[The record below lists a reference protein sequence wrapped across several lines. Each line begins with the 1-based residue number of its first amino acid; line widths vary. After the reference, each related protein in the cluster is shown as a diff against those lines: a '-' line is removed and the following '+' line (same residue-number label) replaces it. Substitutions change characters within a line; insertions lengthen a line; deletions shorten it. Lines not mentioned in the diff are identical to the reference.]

1 MKTKLMMIGA
11 LAAACAV
18 NELAAMPT
26 AEETR
31 RAEPVVKKLLA
42 SEREALK
49 AGRKSRSEVAVAAL
63 KRAADAKTE
72 AEKLLLMKGAFALY
86 VQDGNLEKAAETM
99 NAIKKAIP
107 DVPAQS
113 ISNIVETSL
122 NGAPKNVDGAR
133 LYKLLDEAVVGSGKT
148 SVLRLRCATVDG
160 YTWTCRVRNGEA
172 TIVAEKD
179 GKPSCAVS
187 PAPTGD
193 VSIPAT
199 LNGVKVTRIGM
210 AAFKYCKELTSVSL
224 PAGVKTIGRA
234 AFLSCENLTR
244 VSIPNGVT
252 RPRIAGAD
260 RIREKWGLEK
270 DGYLLYLSRL
280 VPEKGLGYLVRA
292 FQKLDTDKKLVIA
305 GGDSD
310 APDFVRE
317 IKALAASD
325 PRILFTGFV
334 QGQELEELY
343 SNAYLYLLPSDVE
356 GMPLSLLEAMSYGNC
371 CVTSDIRECTDVT
384 GKWGFSFEKGNED
397 ALRELLQE
405 LCGDPG
411 KVREIRAGAADAVC
425 GKYSWEDAAEKNL
438 KVYRRVLAKGRI

>member
-1 MKTKLMMIGA
+1 MIV
-11 LAAACAV
+11 LNR
-18 NELAAMPT
+18 NEQDYFL
-26 AEETR
+26 
-31 RAEPVVKKLLA
+31 
-42 SEREALK
+42 ERY
-49 AGRKSRSEVAVAAL
+49 GRK
-63 KRAADAKTE
+63 
-72 AEKLLLMKGAFALY
+72 
-86 VQDGNLEKAAETM
+86 
-99 NAIKKAIP
+99 
-107 DVPAQS
+107 
-113 ISNIVETSL
+113 
-122 NGAPKNVDGAR
+122 
-133 LYKLLDEAVVGSGKT
+133 
-148 SVLRLRCATVDG
+148 TV
-160 YTWTCRVRNGEA
+160 C
-172 TIVAEKD
+172 
-179 GKPSCAVS
+179 
-187 PAPTGD
+187 
-193 VSIPAT
+193 
-199 LNGVKVTRIGM
+199 
-210 AAFKYCKELTSVSL
+210 
-224 PAGVKTIGRA
+224 
-234 AFLSCENLTR
+234 
-244 VSIPNGVT
+244 IPNGVT

-292 FQKLDTDKKLVIA
+292 FQKLDTEKKLVIA

-397 ALRELLQE
+397 ALRKLLQK

-411 KVREIRAGAADAVC
+411 KVQEIRAGAADAVC

>member
-1 MKTKLMMIGA
+1 MRKGNSGVSAGRKRRDGA
-11 LAAACAV
+11 LRIVMLGHKRIPSREGGIEIVVDELASRMAEKGFAVTCINRGGHHVSGRQFDAERRKEYRGIRLITVPTIDRRGLAAVSASFFGSLAAAFGPWYIVHYHAEGPCAFLWIPKLAGKKCIATIHGLDWKRAKWGRFASWFIRTGEKTAARFADAV
-18 NELAAMPT
+18 IVLNRNEQDYFL
-26 AEETR
+26 
-31 RAEPVVKKLLA
+31 
-42 SEREALK
+42 ERY
-49 AGRKSRSEVAVAAL
+49 GRK
-63 KRAADAKTE
+63 
-72 AEKLLLMKGAFALY
+72 
-86 VQDGNLEKAAETM
+86 
-99 NAIKKAIP
+99 
-107 DVPAQS
+107 
-113 ISNIVETSL
+113 
-122 NGAPKNVDGAR
+122 
-133 LYKLLDEAVVGSGKT
+133 
-148 SVLRLRCATVDG
+148 TV
-160 YTWTCRVRNGEA
+160 C
-172 TIVAEKD
+172 
-179 GKPSCAVS
+179 
-187 PAPTGD
+187 
-193 VSIPAT
+193 
-199 LNGVKVTRIGM
+199 
-210 AAFKYCKELTSVSL
+210 
-224 PAGVKTIGRA
+224 
-234 AFLSCENLTR
+234 
-244 VSIPNGVT
+244 IPNGVT

-292 FQKLDTDKKLVIA
+292 FQKLDTEKKLVIA

-371 CVTSDIRECTDVT
+371 CVTSDIWECTDVT

-397 ALRELLQE
+397 ALRKLLQK

>member
-1 MKTKLMMIGA
+1 MRNEDSGA
-11 LAAACAV
+11 SAGRKGRGALKIVMLGHKRIPSREGGIEIVVDELASRMAEKGFAVTCINRGGHHVSGRQFDGERRKEYRGIRLITVPTIDKRGLAAVSASFSGSLAAAFGPWNIVHYHAEGPCAFLWIPKLTGKKCIATIHGLDWKRAKWGRFASWFIRTGEKTAARFADAV
-18 NELAAMPT
+18 IVLNRNEQDYFL
-26 AEETR
+26 
-31 RAEPVVKKLLA
+31 
-42 SEREALK
+42 ERY
-49 AGRKSRSEVAVAAL
+49 GRK
-63 KRAADAKTE
+63 
-72 AEKLLLMKGAFALY
+72 
-86 VQDGNLEKAAETM
+86 
-99 NAIKKAIP
+99 
-107 DVPAQS
+107 
-113 ISNIVETSL
+113 
-122 NGAPKNVDGAR
+122 
-133 LYKLLDEAVVGSGKT
+133 
-148 SVLRLRCATVDG
+148 TV
-160 YTWTCRVRNGEA
+160 C
-172 TIVAEKD
+172 
-179 GKPSCAVS
+179 
-187 PAPTGD
+187 
-193 VSIPAT
+193 
-199 LNGVKVTRIGM
+199 
-210 AAFKYCKELTSVSL
+210 
-224 PAGVKTIGRA
+224 
-234 AFLSCENLTR
+234 
-244 VSIPNGVT
+244 IPNGVT

-270 DGYLLYLSRL
+270 DGYFLYLSRL

>member
-1 MKTKLMMIGA
+1 MIV
-11 LAAACAV
+11 LNR
-18 NELAAMPT
+18 NEQDYFL
-26 AEETR
+26 
-31 RAEPVVKKLLA
+31 
-42 SEREALK
+42 ERY
-49 AGRKSRSEVAVAAL
+49 GRK
-63 KRAADAKTE
+63 
-72 AEKLLLMKGAFALY
+72 
-86 VQDGNLEKAAETM
+86 
-99 NAIKKAIP
+99 
-107 DVPAQS
+107 
-113 ISNIVETSL
+113 
-122 NGAPKNVDGAR
+122 
-133 LYKLLDEAVVGSGKT
+133 
-148 SVLRLRCATVDG
+148 TV
-160 YTWTCRVRNGEA
+160 C
-172 TIVAEKD
+172 
-179 GKPSCAVS
+179 
-187 PAPTGD
+187 
-193 VSIPAT
+193 
-199 LNGVKVTRIGM
+199 
-210 AAFKYCKELTSVSL
+210 
-224 PAGVKTIGRA
+224 
-234 AFLSCENLTR
+234 
-244 VSIPNGVT
+244 IPNGVA
-252 RPRIAGAD
+252 RPRIADAD
-260 RIREKWGLEK
+260 LIRQKWGLEK

-397 ALRELLQE
+397 ALRKLLQK

-411 KVREIRAGAADAVC
+411 KVQEIRAGAADAVC

>member
-1 MKTKLMMIGA
+1 MRKGNSGVSAGRKRRDGA
-11 LAAACAV
+11 LRIVMLGHKRIPSREGGIEIVVDELASRMAEKRFAVTCINRGGHHVSGRQFDEARRKEYRGIRLITVPTIDKRGLAAVSASFFGSLAAAFGPWDIVHFHAEGPCAFLWIPKLTGKKCIATIHGLDWKRAKWGRFASWFIRTGEKTAARFADAV
-18 NELAAMPT
+18 IVLNRNEQDYFL
-26 AEETR
+26 
-31 RAEPVVKKLLA
+31 
-42 SEREALK
+42 ERY
-49 AGRKSRSEVAVAAL
+49 GRK
-63 KRAADAKTE
+63 
-72 AEKLLLMKGAFALY
+72 
-86 VQDGNLEKAAETM
+86 
-99 NAIKKAIP
+99 
-107 DVPAQS
+107 
-113 ISNIVETSL
+113 
-122 NGAPKNVDGAR
+122 
-133 LYKLLDEAVVGSGKT
+133 
-148 SVLRLRCATVDG
+148 TV
-160 YTWTCRVRNGEA
+160 C
-172 TIVAEKD
+172 
-179 GKPSCAVS
+179 
-187 PAPTGD
+187 
-193 VSIPAT
+193 
-199 LNGVKVTRIGM
+199 
-210 AAFKYCKELTSVSL
+210 
-224 PAGVKTIGRA
+224 
-234 AFLSCENLTR
+234 
-244 VSIPNGVT
+244 IPNGVT

-292 FQKLDTDKKLVIA
+292 FQKLDTEKKLVIA

-371 CVTSDIRECTDVT
+371 CVTSDIRECADVT

-397 ALRELLQE
+397 ALRKLLQE

>member
-1 MKTKLMMIGA
+1 MRKGNSGVSAGRKRRDGA
-11 LAAACAV
+11 LRIVMLGHKRIPSREGGIEIVVDELASRMAEKGFAVTCINRGGHHVSGRQFDGERRKEYRRIRLITVPTIDKRGLAAVSASFFGSLAAAFGPWDIVHFHAEGPCAFLWIPKLTGKKCIATIHGLDWKRAKWGRFASWFIRTGEKTAARFADAV
-18 NELAAMPT
+18 IVLNRNEQDYFL
-26 AEETR
+26 
-31 RAEPVVKKLLA
+31 
-42 SEREALK
+42 ERY
-49 AGRKSRSEVAVAAL
+49 GRK
-63 KRAADAKTE
+63 
-72 AEKLLLMKGAFALY
+72 
-86 VQDGNLEKAAETM
+86 
-99 NAIKKAIP
+99 
-107 DVPAQS
+107 
-113 ISNIVETSL
+113 
-122 NGAPKNVDGAR
+122 
-133 LYKLLDEAVVGSGKT
+133 
-148 SVLRLRCATVDG
+148 TV
-160 YTWTCRVRNGEA
+160 C
-172 TIVAEKD
+172 
-179 GKPSCAVS
+179 
-187 PAPTGD
+187 
-193 VSIPAT
+193 
-199 LNGVKVTRIGM
+199 
-210 AAFKYCKELTSVSL
+210 
-224 PAGVKTIGRA
+224 
-234 AFLSCENLTR
+234 
-244 VSIPNGVT
+244 IPNGVT

-310 APDFVRE
+310 SPDFVRE